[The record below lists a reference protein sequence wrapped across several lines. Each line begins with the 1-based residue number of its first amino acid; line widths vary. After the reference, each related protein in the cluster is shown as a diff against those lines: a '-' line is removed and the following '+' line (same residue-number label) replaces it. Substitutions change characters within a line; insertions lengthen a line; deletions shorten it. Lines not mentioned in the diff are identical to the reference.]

1 MTTNDIVQLLI
12 AERDRLNQAIA
23 ALQGGVRRRGR
34 PPASAA
40 AVVAPAVPGVRH
52 RRKRTKAQ
60 RDAQAE
66 RMRQYWAARKKAE
79 AKEAKK

>member
-1 MTTNDIVQLLI
+1 MTTNEIVQILI
-12 AERDRLNQAIA
+12 AERDRLNTAIA

-34 PPASAA
+34 PPAALTAVSAA
-40 AVVAPAVPGVRH
+40 APAVRT

-60 RDAQAE
+60 REAQAE